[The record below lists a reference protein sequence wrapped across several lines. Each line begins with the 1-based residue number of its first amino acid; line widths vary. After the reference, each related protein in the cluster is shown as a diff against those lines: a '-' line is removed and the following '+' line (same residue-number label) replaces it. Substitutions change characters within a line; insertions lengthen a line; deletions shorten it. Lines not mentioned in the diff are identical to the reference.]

1 MSTGP
6 SEPAPY
12 ALTAGAMPVAPG
24 AEFDGPEDGGGG
36 VDIKRALA
44 AIGRYRW
51 LILGLALGGLAAG
64 FGLGQIVKPI
74 YEAQASI
81 QIPVQPRGFGSPSPL
96 RSAPLFEGR
105 AWVELVRS
113 FEVLDQ
119 VVRDLRLYLEPAVLA
134 DSAFFRQVGLDT
146 GFVPGTYQL
155 SSPGAGRMVLARQDG
170 SVIEEVASGD
180 SLGRSIGLLWAP
192 SAPPVGRVVEF
203 RVRMPRDAAVRL
215 GEALGTQLPPDGA
228 LLRMSLRGQDPVL
241 TAVTVNAVATQF
253 VAVATLLKREKL
265 TTVTNVLREQL
276 ESARVDLT
284 NAEQALQLFKVNT
297 ITLPSDRGAT
307 PIATGLAET
316 ADPVRLA
323 FFQLR
328 LDREALVRQRDAV
341 VRALEPSADTTRSI
355 VVSLGTISAVRESP
369 ELLGSLNT
377 LTEKRA
383 EARSLRMALAP
394 THPQIQQ
401 IEREIAALET
411 ATIPAQAAS
420 LIQNLNVRIGEFDQ
434 RIAASSREMQ
444 QIPVR
449 STEEARRERN
459 VEVAE
464 LIYSELESAYQ
475 QARLSELSAAPDVR
489 LLDSAVPPTRPV
501 RDQILLIIVGG
512 MFGGLGLGIALA
524 ILLDRVDTRIRYPD
538 QVTHDLGLSILGAV
552 PLLVTGRDGK
562 PRPDDAAHVLE
573 AMRSIRMALLY
584 AHGAA
589 GPFITTVTSPGSGD
603 GKSFVSANLA
613 RTFASTG
620 RKTLLIDGDNRRGG
634 LHRALG
640 VDRKPGLTDI
650 LRGTVTPEDA
660 IRTVADAGIDFLPGG
675 TRMASAPEL
684 LASLPMQQLML
695 RLRGEYQ
702 AIIIDSPPL
711 GAGVDPLVLAS
722 LSGTL
727 VMVLRNGVTDRELA
741 GARLDDL
748 HRLPIRVLGAV
759 LNDVKAE
766 GIYRYYSYTPGY
778 RPEDEEEAA
787 TPPPRR
793 LLGLK

>member
-6 SEPAPY
+6 TDSTPH
-12 ALTAGAMPVAPG
+12 ALTAGALPLAPG
-24 AEFDGPEDGGGG
+24 AEFEGGDDGAGGAS
-36 VDIKRALA
+36 DIKRALA
-44 AIGRYRW
+44 AMGRYRW
-51 LILGLALGGLAAG
+51 LIMGLALAGLGAG

-81 QIPVQPRGFGSPSPL
+81 QIPVQSRGFGAPSPL

-134 DSAFFRQVGLDT
+134 DSVFFRQVGLDT

-155 SSPGAGRMVLARQDG
+155 SSPSPGRMTLSRPDG
-170 SVIEEVASGD
+170 TVIEEVAAGD
-180 SLGRSIGLLWAP
+180 SLGRSVGLIWVPA
-192 SAPPVGRVVEF
+192 APPVGRLVEF
-203 RVRMPRDAAVRL
+203 RVRVPRDAAVRL

-228 LLRMSLRGQDPVL
+228 LLRMSMRGQDPTL
-241 TAVTVNAVATQF
+241 TAATVNAVASQF

-284 NAEQALQLFKVNT
+284 NAEQALQTFKVNT

-341 VRALEPSADTTRSI
+341 VRALEPSTDSTRSI
-355 VVSLGTISAVRESP
+355 IVSLGTISAVRESP
-369 ELLGSLNT
+369 ELMGSLNT

-401 IEREIAALET
+401 LDREIAALEVQ
-411 ATIPAQAAS
+411 TIPAQSAS

-459 VEVAE
+459 VEVAQ
-464 LIYSELESAYQ
+464 LIYTELESAYQ

-501 RDQILLIIVGG
+501 RDQVLLIIVGG
-512 MFGGLGLGIALA
+512 LFGGLGLGIALA

-538 QVTHDLGLSILGAV
+538 QVTHDLGLPILGAV
-552 PLLVTGRDGK
+552 PLLQTGRDGK

-573 AMRSIRMALLY
+573 SMRSIRMALLY

-634 LHRALG
+634 LHRAFE

-650 LRGTVTPEDA
+650 LRGNATPEEA
-660 IRTVADAGIDFLPGG
+660 IRSVADGGIDFLPGG

-695 RLRGEYQ
+695 ALRTEYQ

-766 GIYRYYSYTPGY
+766 GLYRYYSYTPGY
-778 RPEDEEEAA
+778 RPEDEEEA